1 MKKTKINFKEHW
13 YYYLIAAVL
22 LCQALIF
29 LIFRGSSYIQVHDN
43 LDLFVAH
50 FAALKYHGLWF
61 AQNTDVP
68 IIHGVSRDLF
78 GTEFSLYNLPYIIFT
93 PLSAY
98 FIGYALKVFM
108 GLFSIRLLAKDVL
121 GKEYVQC
128 KAPVLLSG
136 LAYGLIPV
144 FPAYGIAFTSIPLII
159 FLLRRL
165 YLSKEDGIKKLLPL
179 YIGVFC
185 YPFVSYFSYHGFFI
199 LAWICIAVIV
209 LWIRDKRFPLRIFIS
224 LIVLSLGYVCFEY
237 RLFKE
242 MLFGDTVTIR
252 GSMVH
257 DSLSLG
263 GALKAALGVFI
274 NPAFHEQDDHSFII
288 LPLCFIALFIV
299 NVRYIRAKKKD
310 RILKDPLNIIFI
322 MILINSLIYGL
333 YFYRPVYGLVEKIIP
348 QLEGFNFGRTSFLN
362 PCLWYLELTV
372 ICVKLYRFN
381 KLHSRRWA
389 DAVSCIAILITM
401 LFPQMYNDF
410 YYTVYNQAYRLIKHK
425 ETTYLDYDEFFSE
438 ALFENIK
445 KELDYR
451 DEWCAAFGFHPGIL
465 DYNGFYT
472 IDGYLGMYS
481 QEYKDTWSR
490 LIAPALAGSPSM
502 AKYYN
507 EWGAR
512 VCLYSASDENTY
524 EPLRNTAFT
533 DHRLLIDMDILR
545 SLDCRYIL
553 SRVEISNA
561 AELGLKTTG
570 TYTGFGSPYTVY
582 VYTYE

>member
-1 MKKTKINFKEHW
+1 MKKTKTNFKEHW
-13 YYYLIAAVL
+13 FYYIIIAVL
-22 LCQALIF
+22 AAQALLF

-68 IIHGVSRDLF
+68 ILHGVPRDLF
-78 GTEFSLYNLPYIIFT
+78 GTEFSLYNLPFVFLP
-93 PLSAY
+93 PLAAY
-98 FIGYALKVFM
+98 LTGYTLKIFM

-121 GKEYVQC
+121 QKDYEQC
-128 KAPVLLSG
+128 KAPVLLCG

-165 YLSKEDGIKKLLPL
+165 YITKDSGIKKILPL
-179 YIGVFC
+179 YFGVFC

-199 LAWICIAVIV
+199 LAWVCIAVIV
-209 LWIRDKRFPLRIFIS
+209 LWIRDKRFPVKIFLS
-224 LIVLSLGYVCFEY
+224 VIVLSLGYVCFEY

-242 MLFGDTVTIR
+242 MLFSDTVTIR

-263 GALKAALGVFI
+263 GALKAAVTAFL
-274 NPAFHEQDDHSFII
+274 NPAFHEQDDHSFLI
-288 LPLCFIALFIV
+288 LPVTLIALFIV
-299 NVRYIRAKKKD
+299 NVRYIRSKKKD
-310 RILKDPLNIIFI
+310 QILKDPLNIIFI

-333 YFYRPVYGLVEKIIP
+333 YFYRPVYGLVEKLIP

-362 PCLWYLELTV
+362 PCLWYLELTI

-389 DAVSCIAILITM
+389 DFAACAALLITM

-410 YYTVYNQAYRLIKHK
+410 YYTLYNQAYRLIKNK

-438 ALFENIK
+438 ELFDNIK
-445 KELDYR
+445 NDLGYNG
-451 DEWCAAFGFHPGIL
+451 EWCAAFGFHPGIL
-465 DYNGFYT
+465 DYNGFST

-481 QEYKDTWSR
+481 QEYKDTWIR

-502 AKYYN
+502 AQYYN

-524 EPLRNTAFT
+524 EPLRNVAFT
-533 DHRLLIDMDILR
+533 DHRLLIDMSILR
-545 SLDCRYIL
+545 SLNCRYIL
-553 SRVEISNA
+553 SRVEISNSE
-561 AELGLKTTG
+561 ELGLKTSG
-570 TYTGFGSPYTVY
+570 VYTDPGSPYTIF
-582 VYTYE
+582 VYTL